1 MGIFKTIE
9 NTIYR
14 KLLIF
19 LTVIF
24 LFGCKEPFEPN
35 LPSVPQGF
43 LVVEGFINAQGPTQI
58 QLSRSTPME
67 QKKTLKPEL
76 NASVKI
82 EGDDNSSF
90 ALSNMPG
97 GLYTSNTLPINSS
110 RKYRLRIK
118 TKNAK
123 EYLSDFVEVKITPA
137 IDSVSWKEEEKG
149 VQIYANTHDPLNK
162 TIYYRYDYDETWEIN
177 SAYQA
182 FYKAV
187 IVPGGNFVIR
197 PITSSDPQI
206 YWCWKYDTSK
216 SILLASSAK
225 LEKDIIHLKPLL
237 FIPTEDERIGV
248 RYSIQVRQYAL
259 DKEGYEFLEQM
270 KKNTESLG
278 TIFDPQPSAIKG
290 NIHSLSDPNEIVIG
304 YIHAT
309 TVKEQ
314 RIFVSAVQLFKRGF
328 SIYRICQSV
337 KVPNHPDSLKR
348 SIPPDWP
355 YDAIWEGPVIT
366 HYLVSTSPCVDC
378 RESGGKNVK
387 PSYC

>member
-1 MGIFKTIE
+1 MW
-9 NTIYR
+9 R
-14 KLLIF
+14 KFRYTTFALLVIF
-19 LTVIF
+19 LT
-24 LFGCKEPFEPN
+24 GCKESFEPN
-35 LPSVPQGF
+35 LPSVPQGY

-58 QLSRSTPME
+58 RLSRSTPIE
-67 QKKTLKPEL
+67 QKKTFKAEL
-76 NASVKI
+76 NASIKI

-90 ALSNMPG
+90 TLSNLPN
-97 GLYTSNTLPINSS
+97 GLYRSTTLPINSS

-118 TKNAK
+118 TKNDK

-137 IDSVSWKEEEKG
+137 IDSISWKEEEKG
-149 VQIYANTHDPLNK
+149 VQIYSNTHDPLNK

-259 DKEGYEFLEQM
+259 DKDGYEFLEQM

-278 TIFDPQPSAIKG
+278 TIFDPQPSVIKG
-290 NIHSLSDPNEIVIG
+290 NIHSLSDPDEMVIG
-304 YIHAT
+304 YINAT
-309 TVKEQ
+309 TAQDK
-314 RIFVSAVQLFKRGF
+314 RIFISGAQLVKRGF
-328 SIYRICQSV
+328 NIYNFCS
-337 KVPNHPDSLKR
+337 SF
-348 SIPPDWP
+348 
-355 YDAIWEGPVIT
+355 E
-366 HYLVSTSPCVDC
+366 
-378 RESGGKNVK
+378 
-387 PSYC
+387 

>member
-1 MGIFKTIE
+1 MW
-9 NTIYR
+9 R
-14 KLLIF
+14 KFRYTTFALLVIF
-19 LTVIF
+19 LT
-24 LFGCKEPFEPN
+24 GCKESFEPN
-35 LPSVPQGF
+35 LPSVPQGY

-58 QLSRSTPME
+58 RLSRSTPIE
-67 QKKTLKPEL
+67 QKKTFKAEL
-76 NASVKI
+76 NASIKI

-90 ALSNMPG
+90 TLSNLPN

-259 DKEGYEFLEQM
+259 DKDGYEFLEQM

-278 TIFDPQPSAIKG
+278 TIFDPQPSVIKG
-290 NIHSLSDPNEIVIG
+290 NIHSLSDPDEMVIG
-304 YIHAT
+304 YINAT
-309 TVKEQ
+309 TAQDK
-314 RIFVSAVQLFKRGF
+314 RIFISGAQLVKRGF
-328 SIYRICQSV
+328 NIYNFCSSFEII
-337 KVPNHPDSLKR
+337 NNPDSLKAV
-348 SIPPDWP
+348 IPPHWP
-355 YDAIWEGPVIT
+355 YEPVVSVFRPPLPV
-366 HYLVSTSPCVDC
+366 YNLSTSNCVDC
-378 RESGGKNVK
+378 RERGGINVK
-387 PSYC
+387 PSFW

>member
-67 QKKTLKPEL
+67 QKKTFKAEL

-82 EGDDNSSF
+82 EGDDNTSF

-97 GLYTSNTLPINSS
+97 GLYTSNTLPINSN

-118 TKNAK
+118 TKDAK

-304 YIHAT
+304 YINAT
-309 TVKEQ
+309 TVREQ
-314 RIFVSAVQLFKRGF
+314 RIFVSAVQVFKRGF

-348 SIPPDWP
+348 FIPPDWP

-378 RESGGKNVK
+378 RERGGKNVK
-387 PSYC
+387 PSYW